1 MFLLVAERGE
11 MGIYYTPLPIYVILA
26 YNKQQY
32 CIRVAS
38 DYRGRDHWTLSMQ
51 SPERRRHRR
60 RLLLHLNRRKVEA
73 FIHSVIYFRWPLCL
87 PQLGTSDYR

>member
-1 MFLLVAERGE
+1 MFLLLVEQGER
-11 MGIYYTPLPIYVILA
+11 GIYYTPLPIYVVLA

-51 SPERRRHRR
+51 SPERRRYRR

-73 FIHSVIYFRWPLCL
+73 FIHSVIYFRWPLYL